1 MEEHLQRMGEV
12 LELPVLPRQ
21 DEGRATIFAR
31 KVEAEN
37 LWEEEVGLRCM
48 SLSAARTSDSNI

>member
-1 MEEHLQRMGEV
+1 MGEV